1 MHAIAP
7 VPSRNRTHGKSVVF
21 DGGVPALDVAAAL
34 APALARTVSLPQRR
48 SQVLAAALNCSER
61 GRGPL
66 PGRYFRECD
75 GAHRARPVPLLESR
89 TRRTISIPHQED
101 DMASRAT
108 RFALV
113 FGMAFATAL
122 TILAITTWA
131 RAPDSQSEWTAPI
144 APKQPIYRPQLR
156 ILF

>member
-1 MHAIAP
+1 
-7 VPSRNRTHGKSVVF
+7 
-21 DGGVPALDVAAAL
+21 
-34 APALARTVSLPQRR
+34 
-48 SQVLAAALNCSER
+48 
-61 GRGPL
+61 
-66 PGRYFRECD
+66 
-75 GAHRARPVPLLESR
+75 
-89 TRRTISIPHQED
+89 
-101 DMASRAT
+101 MASRAT

-156 ILF
+156 TLF

>member
-1 MHAIAP
+1 M
-7 VPSRNRTHGKSVVF
+7 V
-21 DGGVPALDVAAAL
+21 
-34 APALARTVSLPQRR
+34 
-48 SQVLAAALNCSER
+48 
-61 GRGPL
+61 
-66 PGRYFRECD
+66 
-75 GAHRARPVPLLESR
+75 
-89 TRRTISIPHQED
+89 
-101 DMASRAT
+101 SRAT

-156 ILF
+156 TVF

>member
-1 MHAIAP
+1 VREISSGSWLTAP
-7 VPSRNRTHGKSVVF
+7 LHHSKQPNEPIGKLRGLTSPYGRAELF
-21 DGGVPALDVAAAL
+21 RIETEIRFRAL
-34 APALARTVSLPQRR
+34 
-48 SQVLAAALNCSER
+48 
-61 GRGPL
+61 
-66 PGRYFRECD
+66 YFRECD
-75 GAHRARPVPLLESR
+75 GAHRAQPVPLLESR

-101 DMASRAT
+101 DMVSRAT

-144 APKQPIYRPQLR
+144 APKQPIYRPQLHTV
-156 ILF
+156 F